1 MLKCKDKDS
10 QNLAFLTLLQ
20 MVKENNPKYS
30 DYLKAFCVINIPKT
44 YKDKLK
50 KSIYKRVVDDY
61 TVLNSLKNSQVVNFI
76 IKNK

>member
-1 MLKCKDKDS
+1 MLRSKDKDS

-20 MVKENNPKYS
+20 MVKENDPKYS
-30 DYLKAFCVINIPKT
+30 DHLKAFCVINIPKI
-44 YKDKLK
+44 YRDKLK

-61 TVLNSLKNSQVVNFI
+61 TVLNSMKNSQVVNFI